1 MLAGKVIS
9 AVASSV
15 VSSAVSAGAQPLIDL
30 VRQSETATDLAEGFK
45 SALKSIGELAG
56 IAKSSHSLDKKR
68 FDKIADA
75 LKANFFEATIG
86 SHNPIKQL
94 GSYIGVDGTPL
105 KQYFAEILPET
116 ISQKF
121 LYKIN
126 DKEEEINLLKLVCEL
141 GRKAYTDSSR
151 SDKENVA
158 KALKAYIEILILKG
172 IEVDFNYINGGVE
185 NFLLT
190 LGSDIEKTD
199 LGFDIMDFI
208 VQYQMLQ
215 SDLDLSK
222 IEASLKQRKAAREEA
237 AQNFE
242 RIHQQLLLAEKAL
255 SSATSLEDN
264 EKTKFDQKKI
274 EKYFLDVRKDFRDL
288 DQIYARLMNLRQR
301 RKDLE
306 LDLQAHQVIFKS
318 KKNDEQKADT
328 DALKKAYKQDLE
340 SLTTQIS
347 RTNNEL
353 AKCDAA
359 IAAHSASA
367 ATKALEISKKLRDYN
382 NLKRGLGKKV
392 LPEEAERL
400 MQFITESRSTNSA
413 GFFNGV
419 TLFLKHSENYHIVLS
434 DIKSGKPANYLLNTI
449 LANKDYGLVY
459 DFLVNGAEVSVKGL
473 KSQLPL
479 HVIAANIV
487 DKETTRLAQIIADLY
502 PSALVI
508 KDETGKTPLDLAQR
522 SEVNSYLLDSWV
534 QKVEM
539 LQKREGIEAGS
550 RG

>member
-15 VSSAVSAGAQPLIDL
+15 VSSAVSASAQPLIDL
-30 VRQSETATDLAEGFK
+30 VRQSETATDLAESFK

-68 FDKIADA
+68 FDKIAEA
-75 LKANFFEATIG
+75 LKANFFDATIG

-94 GSYIGVDGTPL
+94 GSYIGVDGTPV
-105 KQYFAEILPET
+105 KQYFTEILPET

-126 DKEEEINLLKLVCEL
+126 DKEEDINLLKLVCEL
-141 GRKAYTDSSR
+141 GKKAFVDSSR
-151 SDKENVA
+151 ADKENVA

-172 IEVDFNYINGGVE
+172 IEVDFNYINSGVE
-185 NFLLT
+185 NFLLQ
-190 LGSDIEKTD
+190 LGSDIDKPE

-215 SDLDLSK
+215 SDLDLAK
-222 IEASLKQRKAAREEA
+222 IEESLKQKKAAREEA
-237 AQNFE
+237 SQSYE

-255 SSATSLEDN
+255 SSATSLEEN

-288 DQIYARLMNLRQR
+288 DHIYVGLSKAHQR
-301 RKDLE
+301 RKELE
-306 LDLQAHQVIFKS
+306 VELKSHQVKFQNKT
-318 KKNDEQKADT
+318 NDEQKADT
-328 DALKKAYKQDLE
+328 DTLKKAYKQDLD

-359 IAAHSASA
+359 IAEHNSAA
-367 ATKALEISKKLRDYN
+367 ATKASEISKKLRDYN
-382 NLKRGLGKKV
+382 NLKRGLGRKM

-400 MQFITESRSTNSA
+400 MKFITESRSTNAA

-473 KSQLPL
+473 KGQLPL
-479 HVIAANIV
+479 HVIASNMI
-487 DKETTRLAQIIADLY
+487 DSETTRLGQIIADLY
-502 PSALVI
+502 PMALI
-508 KDETGKTPLDLAQR
+508 TKDESGKTPVELTQR
-522 SEVNSYLLDSWV
+522 SEVNADLIDSWV
-534 QKVEM
+534 QKTEM
-539 LQKREGIEAGS
+539 LQKREGIGAAS